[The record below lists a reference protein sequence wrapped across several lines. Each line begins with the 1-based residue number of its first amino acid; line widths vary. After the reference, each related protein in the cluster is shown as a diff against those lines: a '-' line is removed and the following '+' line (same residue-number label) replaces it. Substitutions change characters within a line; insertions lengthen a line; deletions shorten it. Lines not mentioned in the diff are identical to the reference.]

1 MVSMIERYQL
11 RYFLAVVDHGN
22 FSRAAGHCNVAQ
34 PTLSVGIAKL
44 ERALGGA
51 LFLRSGHRIELTQAG
66 SRLLAHAR
74 RIEGE
79 FNLAQQVLAGAA
91 QGPLTRMG
99 VIRSLPG
106 ATIAA
111 ITRAARGIDPDARL
125 ELVEGTERELLGHV
139 SRGRIDCALTL
150 VGRGSDRFMEEP
162 LREEGYALAV
172 PLDHPAAGQA
182 SVAAE
187 TLNEDVM
194 IVRRHCEA
202 LSDTSRFF
210 TERGVRPHFAYRSV
224 NDERVMQMVAAG
236 VGLTLMPTSYAA
248 PDVARPRL
256 AGFDQ
261 TRSIGLL
268 YATTSEALAASPPP
282 IIAAARTILAG

>member
-22 FSRAAGHCNVAQ
+22 FSRAAAHCNVAQ

-51 LFLRSGHRIELTQAG
+51 LFLRSGHRVELTQAG
-66 SRLLAHAR
+66 SRLLTHAR

-106 ATIAA
+106 GTIAA
-111 ITRAARGIDPDARL
+111 IARAARGIDPQARL

-261 TRSIGLL
+261 TRTIGLL